1 MAGKT
6 ITVKNWAI
14 IAQKDIDELPVS
26 SGQPRLQQGGV
37 GGASGGAWLGY
48 AGARGSIGL
57 RGICRTDRQNRTKK
71 SKHII
76 KNQETSSETD
86 EVSDCRQSNF
96 EVAEGLGKQI
106 RFPNGIRSRNSLPT
120 RKTASFKAFK
130 LMELVCLFLC
140 LSKSKS

>member
-1 MAGKT
+1 M
-6 ITVKNWAI
+6 
-14 IAQKDIDELPVS
+14 
-26 SGQPRLQQGGV
+26 
-37 GGASGGAWLGY
+37 
-48 AGARGSIGL
+48 
-57 RGICRTDRQNRTKK
+57 
-71 SKHII
+71 II
-76 KNQETSSETD
+76 KRRICETCRFSCEKQKNLDKKRTHNAVIMCS
-86 EVSDCRQSNF
+86 VCRQSNF